1 MNEESKRK
9 ARKAAS
15 EDIRKAMKSLTTAGD
30 HGTAILLK
38 GILYRLTERRMKEN
52 KRAGLQ

>member
-9 ARKAAS
+9 AGKAAS